1 MSATPQQLAD
11 VLRPVKHVLLDF
23 DGPVCSVFAGLPAP
37 EVARRLREALLA
49 AGEQGPAGAEDES
62 DPLALLRLV
71 ADARPDLTES
81 TDAAL
86 AALET
91 EAVRAARPTP
101 GGESVLRACARS
113 GRLVSVVSNNAGAA
127 IEGYLAEHGLGD
139 YVAGVFGRAP
149 GDPSSMKPN
158 PRLLLEAMEA
168 AGAGPEHCIFIGDAT
183 RDVEA
188 GEAVGVPTIG
198 YANKPGKDA
207 RLAAAGAV
215 AIVHSMELV
224 AEGLLGVTPGS
235 GLEWRG
241 RGCD

>member
-1 MSATPQQLAD
+1 MTATPQQLAD

-37 EVARRLREALLA
+37 GVARRLREGLLA
-49 AGEQGPAGAEDES
+49 TGEKAPAGAEEES

-71 ADARPDLTES
+71 SEARPDLTDS

-91 EAVRAARPTP
+91 EAVRVAHPTP
-101 GGESVLRACARS
+101 GGESVLRASARS

-127 IEGYLAEHGLGD
+127 IETYLAEHGLGD
-139 YVAGVFGRAP
+139 YVVGVFGRSP

-158 PRLLLEAMEA
+158 PRLLLEAMKA
-168 AGAGPEHCIFIGDAT
+168 AGTGPEHCIFIGDAA

-188 GEAVGVPTIG
+188 GEAAGVPTIG
-198 YANKPGKDA
+198 YANKPGKDVK
-207 RLAAAGAV
+207 LAGAGAV
-215 AIVHSMELV
+215 VIVDSMELI
-224 AEGLLGVTPGS
+224 ADALA
-235 GLEWRG
+235 R
-241 RGCD
+241 

>member
-1 MSATPQQLAD
+1 MTATPQQLAD

-37 EVARRLREALLA
+37 EVARRLREGLLA
-49 AGEQGPAGAEDES
+49 AGEQLPAGAEEET

-71 ADARPDLTES
+71 SDARPDLTER

-91 EAVRAARPTP
+91 EAVRAACPTR
-101 GGESVLRACARS
+101 GGESVLRAAVRS
-113 GRLVSVVSNNAGAA
+113 GRLVSVVSNNAGTA
-127 IEGYLAEHGLGD
+127 IEAYLAEHGLSD
-139 YVAGVFGRAP
+139 DVAGVFGRAP

-158 PRLLLEAMEA
+158 PRLLLEAIDA
-168 AGAGPEHCIFIGDAT
+168 AGIGAERCIFIGDAA

-188 GEAVGVPTIG
+188 GEAAGVPTIG

-207 RLAAAGAV
+207 KLADAGAV
-215 AIVHSMELV
+215 TIVDSMELI
-224 AEGLLGVTPGS
+224 ADALA
-235 GLEWRG
+235 
-241 RGCD
+241 